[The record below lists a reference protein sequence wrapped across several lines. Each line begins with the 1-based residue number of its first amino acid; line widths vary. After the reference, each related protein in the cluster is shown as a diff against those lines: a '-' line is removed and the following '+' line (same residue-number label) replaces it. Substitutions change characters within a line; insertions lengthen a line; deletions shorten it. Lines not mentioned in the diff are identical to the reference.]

1 MTGHRV
7 TAVENGK
14 AVLAALAEESFD
26 LVLMDIQM
34 PEMDGVE
41 ATRPIRGSRSG
52 RFDPN
57 LPIIAMTAYA
67 MEGDRERFLKAGMDA
82 FVSKPLEMKELFR
95 VMGRVV
101 RSPCG
106 KMDK

>member
-1 MTGHRV
+1 V